1 MAFSWAKLL
10 HTTSFAHE
18 TPFVWLTSCPWAS
31 EDECIFV
38 AWQSLF
44 TPFLSLK
51 SPFNCVLWS
60 ETGKNERS
68 GGHNIVVLN
77 CFKFA
82 INNVTRQ
89 KGWICV
95 TFVFKTWK
103 AQNFYRL
110 DTNFKTGI
118 WRWPSGKTWT
128 FVLRKKKCLRSKAMF
143 LNPFLFFPCC
153 LSSVPSSR
161 PKKVIRVIFVLQ
173 GTELQT
179 FRRRGKFLIVN

>member
-128 FVLRKKKCLRSKAMF
+128 FVLRKKIHFCFSLAVCHPFPLVGQKKLLELFSYYKV
-143 LNPFLFFPCC
+143 LNCRH
-153 LSSVPSSR
+153 SDE
-161 PKKVIRVIFVLQ
+161 
-173 GTELQT
+173 G
-179 FRRRGKFLIVN
+179 VNF

>member
-1 MAFSWAKLL
+1 MALSWAKLL
-10 HTTSFAHE
+10 HIKSFAHE

-60 ETGKNERS
+60 ETGKSERS

-128 FVLRKKKCLRSKAMF
+128 FVLRKKNACDQKQCSLIHFCFSLAVCHPFPLVGQKKLLELF
-143 LNPFLFFPCC
+143 SYYKVLNCTH
-153 LSSVPSSR
+153 SDE
-161 PKKVIRVIFVLQ
+161 
-173 GTELQT
+173 G
-179 FRRRGKFLIVN
+179 VNF

>member
-44 TPFLSLK
+44 APFLSLK

-60 ETGKNERS
+60 ETGKSERS

-118 WRWPSGKTWT
+118 WRWPSGKKWT
-128 FVLRKKKCLRSKAMF
+128 FVLRKKNACYQKQCSLIHFCFSLAVCHPFPLVGQKKLLELF
-143 LNPFLFFPCC
+143 SYYKVLNCRH
-153 LSSVPSSR
+153 SDE
-161 PKKVIRVIFVLQ
+161 
-173 GTELQT
+173 G
-179 FRRRGKFLIVN
+179 VNF